1 MAKTQKDDDVAVDVY
16 GRPLPLVRM
25 LTKDGVVV
33 EVRDAASVGLMHYGY
48 GYEFAD
54 EGVTYAK
61 AMAHVLGEDVAREVL
76 VEVPPE
82 GGDIDWHLDPQ
93 PEPAVESDKGKKAD
107 DKSKSDSK
115 SG

>member
-1 MAKTQKDDDVAVDVY
+1 VAKTQKDDDDVAVDLY

-25 LTKDGVVV
+25 RSKDGVVV
-33 EVRDAASVGLMHYGY
+33 EVRDAAGLSLMHYGY
-48 GYEFAD
+48 GMEFAD

-61 AMAHVLGEDVAREVL
+61 AMAHVLGEDVARDVL

-82 GGDIDWHLDPQ
+82 GGDIDWHVEQ
-93 PEPAVESDKGKKAD
+93 PAVEPDKVEKAD
-107 DKSKSDSK
+107 SKSKSDSK